1 MKILSRGICRA
12 VLCAAAGCLA
22 AGGAFAHIKN
32 EASQFPDI
40 EYSDARYDIV
50 VLVGAGIIPQTP
62 VFEPESPL
70 SRHDLGAWVALARGL
85 GTGGETPDVDALAEA
100 ALEHGAVESLDGNA
114 TYADLNALF
123 FGGSL
128 SVDEPGRTPTRGEA
142 ASFIADQLPTEAGL
156 ALLES
161 LDLEIGA
168 TGAVTSVRTE
178 GGEGRG
184 ASYVITVGGTDLP
197 MYAHGRVANGPVD
210 LLQWNGRNIRRS
222 FVRDAG
228 DGPMWIYL
236 EAEPREETTAAPAM
250 AATQPAESG
259 PPPVD
264 RKLMYWLAAGVVV
277 LGLALFMRRRRSH

>member
-1 MKILSRGICRA
+1 MKILSGWMCRA
-12 VLCAAAGCLA
+12 MLAAVAGCLA

-40 EYSDARYDIV
+40 EFSAARYDIV

-62 VFEPESPL
+62 VFEPDSPL
-70 SRHDLGAWVALARGL
+70 SRHDLAAWVALARGL
-85 GTGGETPDVDALAEA
+85 GTGGETPDVDALADA
-100 ALEHGAVESLDGNA
+100 ALEQGAVESLDGDA

-142 ASFIADQLPTEAGL
+142 ASFIAEQLPTEAGL

-161 LDLEIGA
+161 LDLQIGA

-178 GGEGRG
+178 GGEGHG

-210 LLQWNGRNIRRS
+210 LLQWNGREIRRS

-236 EAEPREETTAAPAM
+236 EAEPREEAAAPAM
-250 AATQPAESG
+250 SAAPQVESG

-264 RKLMYWLAAGVVV
+264 RKLMYWLVAGVVV
-277 LGLALFMRRRRSH
+277 LGFALFMRRRRSH